1 MKRAPARALARPV
14 APAYEA
20 SEIWTMALW
29 LLALVFLLVTVRVY

>member
-1 MKRAPARALARPV
+1 MKKVTARVLARPV

-29 LLALVFLLVTVRVY
+29 LLALVFLLTTLRVF